1 MFSTIYNR
9 SKFHVGYCNQ
19 PFKAALKVVLTQ
31 TTMLPLEVFYKKDV
45 LKNFAKFTGKHLCQG
60 LFFNKVA
67 GLWQLLLQKDA
78 REEKK
83 SSSFNRIY
91 HLFLKKILA
100 KSYECRHGRLVF
112 NNWWII
118 KIIGRKWRSVF
129 KIDNKNNDAWHLN
142 LMHLHESRKFYTRVN
157 NKKVNFF
164 ETAHSY
170 CLFVSLKWFRKVHVR
185 PFFNW
190 WELSLLNL

>member
-78 REEKK
+78 REKK
-83 SSSFNRIY
+83 NQVLSTEFIIFS
-91 HLFLKKILA
+91 LKKYL
-100 KSYECRHGRLVF
+100 L
-112 NNWWII
+112 
-118 KIIGRKWRSVF
+118 
-129 KIDNKNNDAWHLN
+129 
-142 LMHLHESRKFYTRVN
+142 
-157 NKKVNFF
+157 KVTNVDTDVWYLTTS
-164 ETAHSY
+164 E
-170 CLFVSLKWFRKVHVR
+170 
-185 PFFNW
+185 
-190 WELSLLNL
+190 

>member
-1 MFSTIYNR
+1 MFLKILQNSQESTCARVSFLIKLQVSGN
-9 SKFHVGYCNQ
+9 C
-19 PFKAALKVVLTQ
+19 
-31 TTMLPLEVFYKKDV
+31 FYKKM
-45 LKNFAKFTGKHLCQG
+45 LEK
-60 LFFNKVA
+60 
-67 GLWQLLLQKDA
+67 
-78 REEKK
+78 KK
-83 SSSFNRIY
+83 SSSFKRIY